1 VSGPPPP
8 PRTIG
13 RRNVH
18 LSLVVPAILVVG
30 LVVVAQTATPEHSS
44 SNLVAP
50 PATLPTRQ
58 DPEVPTA
65 VQVQAA
71 HDALEALEAWRL
83 AHGDEDAA
91 GLHRRAVGAA
101 AAAGAVPELRERAR
115 AIERE
120 ALARIEAERDR
131 TLRVGESLEQA
142 GLFHAAQQVYRGYL
156 ARTGE
161 GAPAATHPAFEALKR
176 TGRAQAQVAR
186 DRAWLEARLREKDVA
201 RADAIAGWIGVYA
214 GADAE
219 RVVRSSYPILQQP
232 R

>member
-1 VSGPPPP
+1 M
-8 PRTIG
+8 
-13 RRNVH
+13 
-18 LSLVVPAILVVG
+18 VPALLVVG

-44 SNLVAP
+44 PGNLVAP
-50 PATLPTRQ
+50 ATLPGRAPE
-58 DPEVPTA
+58 PEVPA
-65 VQVQAA
+65 QVQVAA
-71 HDALEALEAWRL
+71 AREALEALEAWRRE
-83 AHGDEDAA
+83 HGAEDAA
-91 GLHRRAVGAA
+91 GLHRRAVGAGVT
-101 AAAGAVPELRERAR
+101 AGPVPELRERAR

-131 TLRVGESLEQA
+131 TLRIGVALEQA

-201 RADAIAGWIGVYA
+201 RADQIAAWIGVYA

-219 RVVRSSYPILQQP
+219 RVVRSSYPILQ

>member
-1 VSGPPPP
+1 M
-8 PRTIG
+8 
-13 RRNVH
+13 
-18 LSLVVPAILVVG
+18 VPVLLVVG

-50 PATLPTRQ
+50 PATLPGRPAE
-58 DPEVPTA
+58 PEVPTA

-83 AHGDEDAA
+83 AHGAEDAA

-101 AAAGAVPELRERAR
+101 ASAGAVPELRERAR
-115 AIERE
+115 VIERE

-131 TLRVGESLEQA
+131 TLRVGEALEQA
-142 GLFHAAQQVYRGYL
+142 GLFHAAQQVYRAYL

-176 TGRAQAQVAR
+176 TGRAQARVAR
-186 DRAWLEARLREKDVA
+186 DRAWLEARLRERDVA
-201 RADAIAGWIGVYA
+201 RADAIAVWIGVYA